1 MIYGADVLMSAMAVL
16 DAVPDELHGRAAG
29 FVNGIG
35 SIGQTL
41 SPFLVTIFVLHFG
54 WTKLFD
60 LFVFFALVAG
70 SVSAFGARLQT
81 DQTA

>member
-1 MIYGADVLMSAMAVL
+1 MGIMIYGADV
-16 DAVPDELHGRAAG
+16 
-29 FVNGIG
+29 
-35 SIGQTL
+35 
-41 SPFLVTIFVLHFG
+41 FVLHFG